1 MTTAIVKFVSTVDSK
16 LSQLTIEN
24 GQLIF
29 ASDTRRIYLDF
40 NNIRTEYSQFI
51 ILGKESDRVNYLTPI
66 TAFYFVKETKVFWRY
81 ENGEWI
87 QLTSPPKE
95 TVVFINYS
103 DLPETGEEKVL
114 YITETQ
120 SYIWNGSEYI
130 RLGTQVW
137 ENF

>member
-40 NNIRTEYSQFI
+40 NNIRTEYSQI
-51 ILGKESDRVNYLTPI
+51 ILLAKESDRTNYLSPI

>member
-40 NNIRTEYSQFI
+40 NNIRTEYSQI
-51 ILGKESDRVNYLTPI
+51 ILLAKESDRTNYLSPI

-103 DLPETGEEKVL
+103 NLPETGEEKVL

>member
-1 MTTAIVKFVSTVDSK
+1 MTTAIVKFVTTVDSK

-40 NNIRTEYSQFI
+40 NNIRTEYSQI
-51 ILGKESDRVNYLTPI
+51 ILLAKESDRTNYLSPI

-120 SYIWNGSEYI
+120 SYIWNGAEYI
-130 RLGTQVW
+130 QLGLSIW
-137 ENF
+137 EDI

>member
-1 MTTAIVKFVSTVDSK
+1 MTATVKFVSTVDSK
-16 LSQLTIEN
+16 LSQLQIEN

-29 ASDTRRIYLDF
+29 VSDTRKICLDF
-40 NNIRTEYSQFI
+40 NGVRTEYSQLI
-51 ILGKESDRVNYLTPI
+51 ILATEKDRQNYLSPI
-66 TAFYFVKETKVFWRY
+66 TAFYFIKSTKCLWRY
-81 ENGEWI
+81 EGGEWI

-95 TVVFINYS
+95 QIVFLNYS
-103 DLPETGEEKVL
+103 DLPLVGESEVL

-120 SYIWNGSEYI
+120 SYTWNGNEYI

>member
-40 NNIRTEYSQFI
+40 NNIRTEYSQI
-51 ILGKESDRVNYLTPI
+51 ILLAKENDRTNYLSPI

-95 TVVFINYS
+95 TVVFINYL